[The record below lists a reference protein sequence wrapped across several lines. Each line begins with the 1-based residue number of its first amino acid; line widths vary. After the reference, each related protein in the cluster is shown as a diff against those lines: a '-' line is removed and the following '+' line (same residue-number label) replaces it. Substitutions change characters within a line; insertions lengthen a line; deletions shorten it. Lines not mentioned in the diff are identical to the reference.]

1 MSATSRAGNER
12 PASPVW
18 LRALAAAVLALLGGA
33 LAYTAAIAVANLSR
47 IGV

>member
-1 MSATSRAGNER
+1 MGPTMPPESARA
-12 PASPVW
+12 ASPVW
-18 LRALAAAVLALLGGA
+18 LRALAGALLALLAGS